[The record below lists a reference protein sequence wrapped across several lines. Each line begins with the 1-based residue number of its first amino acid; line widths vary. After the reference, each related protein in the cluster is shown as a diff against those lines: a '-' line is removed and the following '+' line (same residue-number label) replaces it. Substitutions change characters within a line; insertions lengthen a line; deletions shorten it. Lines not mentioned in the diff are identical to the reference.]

1 MPWLVVNQTLLLRL
15 SDVPTPVFELD
26 VQWGSIPGH
35 PGARRSDSFTGL
47 SLAVVSKQEPQR
59 LREAFRPRSLAVGGT
74 FVDPD

>member
-1 MPWLVVNQTLLLRL
+1 MTSSPNISNARL
-15 SDVPTPVFELD
+15 AHTRIADFVEDAVADREPDPVACVLT
-26 VQWGSIPGH
+26 
-35 PGARRSDSFTGL
+35 RSPGL